1 MSAETDTNK
10 LSFNNLF
17 DAVSSLDKAFADNT
31 AKAINRNIT
40 ARNWLIGYYIVNY
53 EQNGSDR
60 AKYGAKTLQ
69 TLAERLN
76 SRSLSYRNLKLY
88 RQFFME
94 FPSLA
99 QPICDYIIKEFE
111 NEPNTIGQPTVAQ
124 LGSSEM
130 PIWQSLVAKSENSTI
145 PIRQPLAAQLDPE
158 LQIPA
163 DKLFSHLSFTH
174 FSLIMGVVNPLARVF
189 YELETMKGVWTKRE
203 LKRQIDT
210 NYFERSGISSNPA
223 KMSQYV
229 QNKAE
234 QMSLAETIKSPYVYE
249 FLGLKDTEIIEED
262 ELEQALIDHLEE
274 FILELGTGFC
284 FEARQKRILVDDEYY
299 FCDLVFYNRILKCHV
314 LIDLKSVRL
323 KYDDVAQMNL
333 YLSYFKHNVMQPDDN
348 PPIGILMCT
357 EAGKELVQ
365 YATDGIDD
373 NLFVK
378 KYRLA
383 LPVESKLTQWLKNE
397 IKNFANAQTQ
407 GKMNNNNNLNN

>member
-1 MSAETDTNK
+1 MVSKADTSNIP
-10 LSFNNLF
+10 SFNNLV
-17 DAVSSLDKAFADNT
+17 DAVNGLDKAFADNT

-397 IKNFANAQTQ
+397 IKNFANNNSTKQTE
-407 GKMNNNNNLNN
+407 

>member
-1 MSAETDTNK
+1 MIAK
-10 LSFNNLF
+10 L
-17 DAVSSLDKAFADNT
+17 D
-31 AKAINRNIT
+31 
-40 ARNWLIGYYIVNY
+40 
-53 EQNGSDR
+53 SD
-60 AKYGAKTLQ
+60 LQ
-69 TLAERLN
+69 L
-76 SRSLSYRNLKLY
+76 
-88 RQFFME
+88 
-94 FPSLA
+94 
-99 QPICDYIIKEFE
+99 
-111 NEPNTIGQPTVAQ
+111 
-124 LGSSEM
+124 
-130 PIWQSLVAKSENSTI
+130 
-145 PIRQPLAAQLDPE
+145 
-158 LQIPA
+158 PA
-163 DKLFSHLSFTH
+163 DKLFSRLSFTH
-174 FSLIMGVVNPLARVF
+174 FSFIMSVENPLARVF
-189 YELETMKGVWTKRE
+189 YELETMKGVWTVRE

-284 FEARQKRILVDDEYY
+284 FEARQKRVLVDDEYY

-314 LIDLKSVRL
+314 LIDLKSARL

-397 IKNFANAQTQ
+397 IKNFANNNSTKQTE
-407 GKMNNNNNLNN
+407 

>member
-17 DAVSSLDKAFADNT
+17 DTVSSLDKAFADNT

-88 RQFFME
+88 RQFFQE

-99 QPICDYIIKEFE
+99 QPICDYVIQEFG
-111 NEPNTIGQPTVAQ
+111 NEQNTIGQSTVAQ
-124 LGSSEM
+124 LESGEI
-130 PIWQSLVAKSENSTI
+130 PIWQPLAAKSGNSTI
-145 PIRQPLAAQLDPE
+145 SIRQPLAAQLDSE

-163 DKLFSHLSFTH
+163 DKLFSRLSFTH
-174 FSLIMGVVNPLARVF
+174 FSLIMGVENPLARVF

-284 FEARQKRILVDDEYY
+284 FEARQKRVLVDDEYY

-397 IKNFANAQTQ
+397 IKNFANAQAQ
-407 GKMNNNNNLNN
+407 SKPNNLNN

>member
-76 SRSLSYRNLKLY
+76 SRSMSYRNLRLY
-88 RQFFME
+88 RQFFLE
-94 FPSLA
+94 FPSLV
-99 QPICDYIIKEFE
+99 QPICDYVAQEFE
-111 NEPNTIGQPTVAQ
+111 NEQNTIGQSMVAQ
-124 LGSSEM
+124 LESGEKSIWQPMVAKLENG
-130 PIWQSLVAKSENSTI
+130 PTLIWQSAIAK
-145 PIRQPLAAQLDPE
+145 LDSD

-163 DKLFSHLSFTH
+163 DKLFGHLSFTH
-174 FSLIMGVVNPLARVF
+174 FSQIMSVENPLARVF
-189 YELETMKGVWTKRE
+189 YELETMKGVWTVRE

-407 GKMNNNNNLNN
+407 GKMNNSSN

>member
-17 DAVSSLDKAFADNT
+17 DTVSSLDKAFADNT

-76 SRSLSYRNLKLY
+76 SRSMSYRNLRLY
-88 RQFFME
+88 RQFFLE

-99 QPICDYIIKEFE
+99 QPICDYIAQEFG
-111 NEPNTIGQPTVAQ
+111 NEQNTIGQSMVAQ
-124 LGSSEM
+124 LESGEKSIWQPMVAKLENG
-130 PIWQSLVAKSENSTI
+130 PTLIWQSAIAK
-145 PIRQPLAAQLDPE
+145 LDSD

-163 DKLFSHLSFTH
+163 DKLFGHLSFTH
-174 FSLIMGVVNPLARVF
+174 FSQIMSVENPLARVF
-189 YELETMKGVWTKRE
+189 YELETMKGVWTVRE

-397 IKNFANAQTQ
+397 IKNFANAQAQ
-407 GKMNNNNNLNN
+407 SKPNNLNN